1 MNDFSY
7 NKKRDLLLVLGSLC
21 TFAAEKNTNNLKRNN
36 YEILFYGY

>member
-21 TFAAEKNTNNLKRNN
+21 TFAAEKTLT
-36 YEILFYGY
+36 I